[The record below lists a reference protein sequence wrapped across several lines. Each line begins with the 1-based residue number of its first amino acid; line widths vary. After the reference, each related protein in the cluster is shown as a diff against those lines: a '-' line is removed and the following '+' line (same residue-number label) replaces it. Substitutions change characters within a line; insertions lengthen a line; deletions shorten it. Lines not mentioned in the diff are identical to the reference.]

1 MRPRG
6 LSLAVTLM
14 ALGVIAVLGIGLAT
28 LGMQQLTRSRLLYQD
43 RKALYA
49 ATAGVEAALRE
60 LRRDW
65 AWTAGFPVTALSPE
79 ASYEVAVTNNFQGSA
94 DVVAPG
100 GARVPP
106 GAGYLTA
113 TGTSGA
119 RTRRI
124 GVMLRSRYGRF
135 GYAIGA
141 AGPVTLGSSSTIV
154 GPMKVDGA
162 LNASSSLTMVPE
174 RGDGRLLGAA
184 SITIGGRV
192 RMDATQAVRARGDI
206 SPGPPFNTID
216 GTTLIY
222 EGDTT
227 TATNPFIT
235 DGRLTN
241 DAPAGFQSL
250 PNPDTSRLLTPG
262 EYVDHGGTTVINS
275 TFDLGGKV
283 HYFPQG
289 VTFGRS
295 SSLTGRGTLVIGGG
309 ATGEFLAPIGTNM
322 GGHPVNIVALG
333 ASGGS
338 RLVFRESTNIE
349 GLVYSHEDI
358 TTMASFRVEGSLF
371 TYRGSA
377 AVLDAS
383 DSFDVTLNDLAVPLK
398 GFEPWMTPPSVTV
411 QSWQPL

>member
-14 ALGVIAVLGIGLAT
+14 ALGVIAVLGLGLAT
-28 LGMQQLTRSRLLYQD
+28 LGMQQLSRSRLLYQD

-49 ATAGVEAALRE
+49 ATAGVEASLRE
-60 LRRDW
+60 LRGDW
-65 AWTAGFPVTALSPE
+65 AWSAGFPLTALSPE
-79 ASYEVAVTNNFQGSA
+79 ASFEVALANNFQGA
-94 DVVAPG
+94 TELALPG
-100 GARVPP
+100 GVRVPP
-106 GAGYLTA
+106 GAGYLTS
-113 TGTSGA
+113 TGSSGG
-119 RTRRI
+119 RVRRI
-124 GVMLRSRYGRF
+124 GVMLRARYGRF

-141 AGPVTLGSSSTIV
+141 AGPVTLGSSSTIT
-154 GPMKVDGA
+154 GPFKADGP
-162 LNASSSLTMVPE
+162 LNALSSLTMVPE
-174 RGDGRLLGAA
+174 RGDGRLLGA
-184 SITIGGRV
+184 STITSGGRI
-192 RMDATQAVRARGDI
+192 RMDPTQAVRARGDI

-227 TATNPFIT
+227 TATNAFIT

-241 DAPAGFQSL
+241 DAPTGFQSL
-250 PNPDTSRLLTPG
+250 PNPDTSKLLTPG
-262 EYVDHGGTTVINS
+262 EYVDHGGTTNINS

-295 SSLTGRGTLVIGGG
+295 SSFTGRGTIVIGGG
-309 ATGEFLAPIGTNM
+309 ATGEFLSPIGTNT
-322 GGHPVNIVALG
+322 GGHPMNLVALG
-333 ASGGS
+333 AAGGS
-338 RLVFRESTNIE
+338 KLIFRESTNIE

-358 TTMASFRVEGSLF
+358 TTVASFRVEGSLF

-383 DSFDVTLNDLAVPLK
+383 DSFTVTLGDLAVPLK
-398 GFEPWMTPPSVTV
+398 GFEPWMTPPSVAV